1 MLMGGYLWFIWAVAW
16 YLIRTANGHS
26 GADVRWGV
34 CVCVCVCVCLRRQV
48 VALVNQIATNFNWKR
63 TQRAEALAQIEQALL

>member
-1 MLMGGYLWFIWAVAW
+1 M
-16 YLIRTANGHS
+16 
-26 GADVRWGV
+26 
-34 CVCVCVCVCLRRQV
+34 CVCVCSRRQV